1 MEKQKKSKV
10 SSSSSMIFYLYFKN
24 DHDEDFVPNGNSG
37 LEIPH
42 DWLMTHAEFEE
53 PRCLRW
59 RHYQQQHQRD

>member
-1 MEKQKKSKV
+1 
-10 SSSSSMIFYLYFKN
+10 MIFYLLYLKN

-42 DWLMTHAEFEE
+42 DWLMTHAELEE